1 MLPLVF
7 LLCLN
12 LVTRLFNLT
21 LLPIFTDE
29 SIYIFWAKTI
39 QTTGSNWFIS
49 LYDGKPPLFIW
60 SIATALS
67 VFPSSSY
74 LLAGRLV
81 SVLASLLTITA
92 IYKISFH
99 LFNHK
104 RIAVIASLFYIIS
117 PLTLLYDRLALFE
130 SLFTAMLVW
139 SVYFMLKNK
148 PLLWGLFLG
157 LSLLTKPPA
166 ILFVILTPL
175 CFFILNHKKA
185 FLPPLIALLLYSSL
199 LVSTNFKTML
209 FKNQQFQLPLAQ
221 FVKNPFQLFST
232 NIPLIYNW
240 LTSYYSLP
248 VLLLGLLAFAY
259 MLHRKPKIG
268 LVFLSLW
275 LVPLLAFAFLGR
287 QLFPRYIVFITPYFV
302 IPLAFMLRKF
312 PILLIVFVL
321 QIRLN
326 YFLLTN
332 PPQAKLPSADYE
344 QLISSYPSG
353 YGLDQIFSFLDQEL
367 NQHQVT
373 LVTQG
378 TFGLY
383 PYAFKLRYW
392 DNPHL
397 TLVTRENLDQI
408 DPQLYNLKGDHT
420 YLVFSK
426 YQYIPGHLLLKQII
440 KAEKPRGEK
449 YPIYLTTFL

>member
-1 MLPLVF
+1 MLPLIF

-12 LVTRLFNLT
+12 LVIRLFNLT

-148 PLLWGLFLG
+148 PLLWGL
-157 LSLLTKPPA
+157 
-166 ILFVILTPL
+166 
-175 CFFILNHKKA
+175 
-185 FLPPLIALLLYSSL
+185 
-199 LVSTNFKTML
+199 
-209 FKNQQFQLPLAQ
+209 
-221 FVKNPFQLFST
+221 
-232 NIPLIYNW
+232 
-240 LTSYYSLP
+240 
-248 VLLLGLLAFAY
+248 
-259 MLHRKPKIG
+259 
-268 LVFLSLW
+268 
-275 LVPLLAFAFLGR
+275 
-287 QLFPRYIVFITPYFV
+287 
-302 IPLAFMLRKF
+302 
-312 PILLIVFVL
+312 
-321 QIRLN
+321 
-326 YFLLTN
+326 
-332 PPQAKLPSADYE
+332 
-344 QLISSYPSG
+344 
-353 YGLDQIFSFLDQEL
+353 
-367 NQHQVT
+367 
-373 LVTQG
+373 
-378 TFGLY
+378 
-383 PYAFKLRYW
+383 
-392 DNPHL
+392 
-397 TLVTRENLDQI
+397 
-408 DPQLYNLKGDHT
+408 
-420 YLVFSK
+420 
-426 YQYIPGHLLLKQII
+426 
-440 KAEKPRGEK
+440 
-449 YPIYLTTFL
+449 